1 MSKVNGAKKL
11 TDNRFLNL
19 YELNAETKDNKP
31 IKYLVASRAKEVEDL
46 KAINHKEKSDAVAI
60 LGITSDKKVVL
71 GLITTKSP
79 SIDIP
84 LEITSTNYQ
93 LA

>member
-31 IKYLVASRAKEVEDL
+31 IQKMANRRS
-46 KAINHKEKSDAVAI
+46 
-60 LGITSDKKVVL
+60 
-71 GLITTKSP
+71 
-79 SIDIP
+79 
-84 LEITSTNYQ
+84 
-93 LA
+93 

>member
-60 LGITSDKKVVL
+60 LGITSDKKSGTCPPV
-71 GLITTKSP
+71 
-79 SIDIP
+79 SISRWR
-84 LEITSTNYQ
+84 LHLRITSW
-93 LA
+93 LS

>member
-60 LGITSDKKVVL
+60 LGITSDKKWYL
-71 GLITTKSP
+71 SA

>member
-46 KAINHKEKSDAVAI
+46 KAINHKDWFCWIIFK
-60 LGITSDKKVVL
+60 
-71 GLITTKSP
+71 P
-79 SIDIP
+79 
-84 LEITSTNYQ
+84 N
-93 LA
+93 